1 MSKLYTPVD
10 PRLIILVE
18 NKNNPRSS
26 GILLINEN
34 VNMPR
39 PVHCKGTTENDHSV
53 NKIIATGG
61 NILS

>member
-1 MSKLYTPVD
+1 MRPLTWALK
-10 PRLIILVE
+10 E

-26 GILLINEN
+26 GILSINEN
-34 VNMPR
+34 VNMSR
-39 PVHCKGTTENDHSV
+39 PVHYKYTTENDHSV

>member
-26 GILLINEN
+26 GILSKNEN
-34 VNMPR
+34 VNMSR
-39 PVHCKGTTENDHSV
+39 PVHYKYTTENDHSV